1 MMSMHA
7 ESIHQVLALVTEDCQ
22 QWQVPSV
29 SVIADAYRSPF
40 HVLVSCIISLRTK
53 DSVTAAASARLFQH
67 ASTVEAL
74 AALDAD
80 EIASLIYPAGFYRNK
95 AVQIQAICRR
105 LLDEYHGQVPDDLET
120 LLTFKGVGRKTANLV
135 LTLGHG
141 KLGIC
146 VDIHVHRITNR
157 WGYVSCATPD
167 QTELALRAKLP
178 TQYWM
183 TINDLL
189 VSYGQHRCFPLNPAC
204 SRCRLTD
211 WCRQVGVQRYR

>member
-1 MMSMHA
+1 M
-7 ESIHQVLALVTEDCQ
+7 EEDSIHQVLALVAEDCR
-22 QWQVPSV
+22 QWQLPSV
-29 SVIADAYRSPF
+29 SVIAEEYRSPF

-53 DSVTAAASARLFQH
+53 DSVTAAASARLFQR
-67 ASTVEAL
+67 AATVEAM
-74 AALDAD
+74 AALDSE

-95 AVQIQAICRR
+95 AVQLQAICNR
-105 LLDEYHGQVPDDLET
+105 LLIEYHCQVPDDLET

-141 KLGIC
+141 KPGIC

-178 TQYWM
+178 PRYWM

-189 VSYGQHRCFPLNPAC
+189 VSYGQHRCFPVKPAC
-204 SRCRLTD
+204 SCCRLTA
-211 WCRQVGVQRYR
+211 WCSKVGVARHS